1 MIRLTHR
8 RPALRLTFSVLGVAI
23 AVLAT
28 GCFRS
33 KQPRLVEWSFD
44 PGYAALDRML
54 AQHATPDGLHYAD
67 IQQDPSDLKILKLEL
82 ADVSREDYEAFT
94 RHGKLAFLINAHNV
108 NAIDRIAKAYP
119 VESIEETEWLGSA
132 LEARDIRLI
141 GRRWSLL
148 ELRDEIMGPTFKDS
162 RAIFLLNWG
171 MRGCAPLP
179 GIAPT
184 PDNLD
189 ELLERQT
196 HDYIQNEDYHEFNP
210 SRRLFITSAL
220 LERYREAIERDYT
233 TLHLFLER
241 FSKPD
246 VAARL
251 RAFPPRIS
259 FRPFDT
265 AVNDAVELPGVFPRE
280 AASR

>member
-1 MIRLTHR
+1 MIRLRQR
-8 RPALRLTFSVLGVAI
+8 RSALRLTLAMLGVAL

-33 KQPRLVEWSFD
+33 PQPRLVEWPFD
-44 PGYAALDRML
+44 PSYPALDRLL
-54 AQHATPDGLHYAD
+54 ARNATPDGLQYD
-67 IQQDPSDLKILKLEL
+67 ELQRDPSDLKILKLEL
-82 ADVSREDYEAFT
+82 AEVDKDEYERFT
-94 RHGKLAFLINAHNV
+94 RPAKLAFLINAHNV
-108 NAIDRIAKAYP
+108 HAIDRVVKDYP
-119 VESIEETEWLGSA
+119 VESIEDTEWLGSA

-148 ELRDEIMGPTFKDS
+148 QLRDEIMGPAFKDS

-179 GIAPT
+179 GVAPT
-184 PDNLD
+184 AENID

-196 HDYIQNEDYHEFNP
+196 HDFIQNEDYNEFDQ
-210 SRRLFITSAL
+210 RRRRFIASSL
-220 LERYREAIERDYT
+220 LQTWREPIERDYT
-233 TLHLFLER
+233 TLHLFIER

-246 VAARL
+246 VAARI
-251 RAFPPRIS
+251 RAFPPRIV
-259 FRPFDT
+259 FEPFDT

-280 AASR
+280 SASR